1 MKEGLL
7 CIKSELL
14 QRLSNFHQKIT
25 TGIGQKQSIS
35 AAVNIS
41 SNRSG
46 SHTSNHTVI
55 STIPSSSVPA
65 TNVQVASYSTQ
76 LNSPSSIPTQT
87 QATTC
92 RVPNPLVR
100 QTISTPSPDVTVSC

>member
-14 QRLSNFHQKIT
+14 QRLSNFHQKVT
-25 TGIGQKQSIS
+25 MGIGQKRSIS

-46 SHTSNHTVI
+46 SHTSNHTAI
-55 STIPSSSVPA
+55 STIPSSSVPT

-76 LNSPSSIPTQT
+76 LNSPSSTPTTQP

-100 QTISTPSPDVTVSC
+100 